1 MPKRLTSDQGGH
13 YGNRPIKADEG
24 TNGDSRL
31 REYGSH
37 LLANVLRRPR
47 ICMRESFFANFPT
60 QDHQILFELGI
71 LVCYTNIIIRFNFL
85 NPNSDR
91 KWPNLAFLLLP
102 IYSRFGKAPPHW
114 RSTRRLVCL
123 CRGTLI
129 QTRLNCTNFT
139 LRRRRPSLLGTN
151 SSSRIDSKIEI
162 ASMGVRGGR
171 GHFLPRVIGVVGCWL
186 LLWSSRPIPLLPAV
200 I

>member
-114 RSTRRLVCL
+114 RST
-123 CRGTLI
+123 
-129 QTRLNCTNFT
+129 N
-139 LRRRRPSLLGTN
+139 LRFVYVEYLHRLGTPFTN
-151 SSSRIDSKIEI
+151 SIELHEFHLTTTATITSRHQLIISNWQQDWNRIY
-162 ASMGVRGGR
+162 GG
-171 GHFLPRVIGVVGCWL
+171 
-186 LLWSSRPIPLLPAV
+186 
-200 I
+200 